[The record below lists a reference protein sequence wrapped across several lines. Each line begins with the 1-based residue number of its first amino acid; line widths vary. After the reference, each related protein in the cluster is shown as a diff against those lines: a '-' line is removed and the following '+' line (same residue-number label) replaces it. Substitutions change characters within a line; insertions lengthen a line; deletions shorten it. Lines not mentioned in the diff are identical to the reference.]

1 MVTEIFQVILYIS
14 ASALCVALIFYLK
27 KLTESVQ
34 QMQKD
39 VGELTDKFEP
49 LIDSLKTLSTSLSE
63 TSSEVQQQLD
73 KTGWAIDQVKMRLES
88 LFGFEEKVKESLES
102 PVEKLVSNLTAL
114 KGGLSA
120 IFRAFFVKK

>member
-1 MVTEIFQVILYIS
+1 
-14 ASALCVALIFYLK
+14 LK

-63 TSSEVQQQLD
+63 TSAEVQQQLD
-73 KTGWAIDQVKMRLES
+73 KTGWVVDQVKMRLES